1 MNGLVTLTTGLIE
14 TLVLHG
20 STSQLSEA
28 RASSSYIL
36 HLSPLSPEGLLTSR
50 TRHEIEFSAHSIR
63 CVRLAETLFS
73 NQKKHQSRC
82 LQSFE
87 DQASGILYQVEALH
101 KHAHPDRS
109 AAAFFT
115 CLACTMC
122 VHLTA
127 DMFSFGGQQ
136 GHRLPT
142 WDDLPF
148 FCPSRK
154 QWAIKKETPSTWIFQ
169 ASHASCVKEPL

>member
-1 MNGLVTLTTGLIE
+1 MNGLVALTTGLSE

-28 RASSSYIL
+28 KASSSYIL
-36 HLSPLSPEGLLTSR
+36 HLFPLSPKGLLSSC
-50 TRHEIEFSAHSIR
+50 TRHDMRVLSTFHPMCQISWDLVF
-63 CVRLAETLFS
+63 
-73 NQKKHQSRC
+73 QPKKQRSRC
-82 LQSFE
+82 LPSFE
-87 DQASGILYQVEALH
+87 DRASGILYQVETLH
-101 KHAHPDRS
+101 KHAHPDKA

-115 CLACTMC
+115 CLACTIC

-136 GHRLPT
+136 GHTLPT

-148 FCPSRK
+148 FSPSRK
-154 QWAIKKETPSTWIFQ
+154 QWAIKKEAPFTWIFQ
-169 ASHASCVKEPL
+169 AGHASCVKEPL